1 MHIRKAVLPV
11 AGLGTRVLPASKV
24 VPKELLPIV
33 DRPTLQYIVE
43 EAVAAGIEEVIFVTS
58 RSKRAI
64 EDHFDA
70 FPELEQ
76 TLEHKGKQK
85 ELEEL
90 RRIQGLAKYV
100 VVRQVEPLGLGH
112 AVLCA
117 KELVG
122 DEPFVVMLGDEIYP
136 QEPCLQPMIE
146 AYGQCHSSILT
157 LFTVPREQ
165 ISSYGIASVKRQE
178 GKKTE
183 GAMNWAPT
191 TRAINCQT
199 GAIPRIDQDSEQIQ
213 EGNILQVTDL
223 VEKPKPAD
231 APSDLAVAGRY
242 VITPDIFALIEKLP
256 PGRGGEIQLTD
267 ALQIQARQERCHG
280 IHFTGQRY
288 DMGTPIGLLTTSIAM
303 GLQRPDIAPA
313 LREYMREALKTE

>member
-1 MHIRKAVLPV
+1 MRIRKAVLPV
-11 AGLGTRVLPASKV
+11 AGLGTRVLPATKV

-33 DRPTLQYIVE
+33 DKPTLQYIVE
-43 EAVAAGIEEVIFVTS
+43 EAAEAGIEEIIFVTS

-76 TLEHKGKQK
+76 TLERKGKQK

-90 RRIQGLAKYV
+90 RRIQQLAKYA

-136 QEPCLQPMIE
+136 HEPCLQSLIE
-146 AYGQCHSSILT
+146 AYKRHHTSILT
-157 LFTVPREQ
+157 LITVQREQ
-165 ISSYGIASVKRQE
+165 LSSYGIASVKE
-178 GKKTE
+178 
-183 GAMNWAPT
+183 
-191 TRAINCQT
+191 
-199 GAIPRIDQDSEQIQ
+199 QDSSIFQI
-213 EGNILQVTDL
+213 TDL
-223 VEKPKPAD
+223 IEKPKPAV
-231 APSDLAVAGRY
+231 APSNLAVAGRY

-267 ALQIQARQERCHG
+267 ALQIQASQGRCHG
-280 IHFTGQRY
+280 IHFVGQRY
-288 DMGTPIGLLTTSIAM
+288 DMGTPLGLLTTSIAI
-303 GLQRPDIAPA
+303 GLQRPDIAPT
-313 LREYMREALKTE
+313 LREYMRQALKTE

>member
-1 MHIRKAVLPV
+1 MRIRKAVLPV

-33 DRPTLQYIVE
+33 DKPTLQYIVE
-43 EAVAAGIEEVIFVTS
+43 EAVAAGIEEIIFVTS

-76 TLEHKGKQK
+76 TLERKGKQK

-90 RRIQGLAKYV
+90 RRTQALAKYA

-136 QEPCLQPMIE
+136 QEPCLQPMIK
-146 AYGQCHSSILT
+146 AYERYHSSVLA
-157 LFTVPREQ
+157 LVTVPYEQ
-165 ISSYGIASVKRQE
+165 ISSYGVASAKV
-178 GKKTE
+178 
-183 GAMNWAPT
+183 
-191 TRAINCQT
+191 
-199 GAIPRIDQDSEQIQ
+199 Q
-213 EGNILQVTDL
+213 EGNIFRVTDL
-223 VEKPKPAD
+223 VEKPKPAE
-231 APSDLAVAGRY
+231 APSDLALAGRY

-267 ALQIQARQERCHG
+267 ALQIQARQGRCHG

-288 DMGTPIGLLTTSIAM
+288 DMGTPIGLLTTSIAI
-303 GLQRPDIAPA
+303 GLRRADIAPA
-313 LREYMREALKTE
+313 LREYMHQALKTE